1 MKPVY
6 PRHAT
11 ALLAAAMLICLLA
24 LTAVLTACGG
34 GGVGTG
40 GTGSF
45 ASGPIT
51 GFGSVVVNAVHFDDS
66 QATIED
72 GEGVRRTRDDLRL
85 GMTVEIDSS
94 AVSSTVSGSSASASR
109 IRYDSELRG
118 PVGSVDAAAGSFT
131 LLGQRVVL
139 ESRTV
144 FDAQIAGGASG
155 LSAGRWVEVYAVF
168 DAATARYRAT
178 RVEPALSAAGA
189 RLRGPLAAVDTG
201 ARLLRIGAA
210 TYGYGAASSPPPAL
224 AAGQFVRLRLALAD
238 AAWAVSSF
246 GTALPALPDADGV
259 SLKGL
264 ISAYTS
270 PASFSVNGRVVNA
283 SGARFPDGSAG
294 MGLGV
299 RVEAKGRLR
308 DGTLLATEVS
318 IESDEEEEARE
329 FELSGSITSVDAAQR
344 TLVLRG
350 QTVSTARADLRF
362 EHGTAADL
370 VAGRRIE
377 LKGRLSADRLR
388 IEATL
393 IKFE

>member
-1 MKPVY
+1 MSPHRPLNPWHPLSLV
-6 PRHAT
+6 
-11 ALLAAAMLICLLA
+11 LCVLA
-24 LTAVLTACGG
+24 LALAVTLSACG

-51 GFGSVVVNAVHFDDS
+51 GFGSVVVNAVRFDDS
-66 QATIED
+66 QASVED
-72 GEGVRRTRDDLRL
+72 GDGARRTREDLRL

-94 AVSSTVSGSSASASR
+94 AVSTSASGSTATASR

-118 PVGSVDAAAGSFT
+118 PVGSVDAAAGSFM

-139 ESRTV
+139 DARTV
-144 FDAQIAGGASG
+144 FDLQIAGGAAG
-155 LSAGRWVEVYAVF
+155 LGAGRWVEVYAVF
-168 DAATARYRAT
+168 DAAAARYRAT
-178 RVEPALSAAGA
+178 RVDTALPAAGA
-189 RLRGPLAAVDTG
+189 RLRGPLAAVDSG
-201 ARLLRIGAA
+201 ARTLRIGA
-210 TYGYGAASSPPPAL
+210 TNYGYATASNAPASL
-224 AAGQFVRLRLALAD
+224 VVGQYVRLRLALAD
-238 AAWAVSSF
+238 AQWAVSSF

-259 SLKGL
+259 SIKGL
-264 ISAYTS
+264 ISAFTS
-270 PASFSVNGRVVNA
+270 AASFSVNGRPVSA
-283 SGARFPDGSAG
+283 SGARFPDGSSG

-318 IESDEEEEARE
+318 IESDDEEEVRG

-350 QTVSTARADLRF
+350 QTVSTARPDLRF
-362 EHGTAADL
+362 EHGTVADL

-377 LKGRLSADRLR
+377 LKGQLSADRLR